1 MKKASWKTIRQIIA
15 DNKDQSSLFLT
26 LINEDGLIACAN
38 ATMIKNLEINDPRQE
53 LVNFFDL
60 IHPFHLEEFKNTLRK
75 TSEGS
80 PANGVELY
88 IKNGLYHPMKWQVSH
103 LEGLPGL
110 VNAYLCAGYKI
121 ADDER
126 MVRFNKLLKNNCHQI
141 IEGQSGIIF
150 HDIDGELI
158 AANQKAASI
167 FGTTLERLYQ
177 LKNID
182 QLWKNQWTITDEH
195 GKPVSYEETPFIKAI
210 KTRQL
215 QTQTLVIR
223 LRSGEDRWI
232 LFNSQPLIEEEIDGY
247 FPVVSNIIDITSERQ
262 LSSRLKL
269 REAMISSFLQETPD
283 LAWVIDEE
291 ANLHFA
297 SNAFYHHFGLN
308 EKDCINA
315 RVTDLVPPAVTR
327 AVYDHHIKVFK
338 TGKPL
343 QATEKVKWADG
354 SHSITHIHIFPINNI
369 SGKKLVGAQAIYVPD
384 KSKLEKELKDA
395 HERLLNFSRATSDAI
410 WEWDMQSG
418 QIFRNEALMEMIGY
432 QLDNSKGLSWWLRRI
447 HPEDRNRL
455 ADKVKEATDN
465 LQQSWQDEY
474 RFKCADGSYKH
485 VQDKGFVVYENNL
498 PVKMIGSLQD
508 ISSLKKLENE
518 LADVRLQRQQEIS
531 ETVIKVQEKERT
543 RIGHELHD
551 NVNQLLSAAK
561 LFFDEITPA
570 NAEQR
575 QLKDKSTEYLLM
587 AIEEIR
593 KLSRELVTPH
603 LKEENLAANIGSI
616 IRDIQLTGKLK
627 ISFKHDIQDELLSSG
642 KKITLFRIVQEQL
655 KNIIKHSRANAA
667 EIYLQTSEC
676 QVTLIIKDNGKGFNP
691 RQTRQGIGLS
701 NIHERTQFYNGNAD
715 IKASPG
721 NGCILTVTIP
731 FK

>member
-1 MKKASWKTIRQIIA
+1 MKKHRWKTIRQILA
-15 DNKDQSSLFLT
+15 GYNDQSNLFLT
-26 LINEDGLIACAN
+26 LINKDGLISSAN
-38 ATMIKNLEINDPRQE
+38 TTIIKNLEISDPRQE
-53 LVNFFDL
+53 PVNFFDL
-60 IHPFHLEEFKNTLRK
+60 IHPFQLEDFKNTLRK
-75 TSEGS
+75 TNEISQ
-80 PANGVELY
+80 ANDIELY
-88 IKNGLYHPMKWQVSH
+88 IKNGLYHPMKWQVCH
-103 LEGLPGL
+103 LSDLPGDSGS
-110 VNAYLCAGYKI
+110 YLCVGYKI

-126 MVRFNKLLKNNCHQI
+126 MVRYNRLLKNNCHLI
-141 IEGQSGIIF
+141 IEGLNGVIF
-150 HDIDGELI
+150 HDISGELI

-182 QLWKNQWTITDEH
+182 QLWKNHWVITDEN
-195 GKPVSYEETPFIKAI
+195 GKPVPYEETPFIKAI
-210 KTRQL
+210 KTRQQ
-215 QTQTLVIR
+215 QTQTLIVR

-262 LSSRLKL
+262 LSSRLKM
-269 REAMISSFLQETPD
+269 REALISSFLQQTPD

-291 ANLHFA
+291 ATLHFA
-297 SNAFYHHFGLN
+297 SNAFYRHFGLN

-315 RVTDLVPPAVTR
+315 KVTDLVPPAVTR

-343 QATEKVKWADG
+343 QATEKVKWANG

-384 KSKLEKELKDA
+384 KSKLEKELKDT
-395 HERLLNFSRATSDAI
+395 HERLSNFSRATSDAI

-455 ADKVKEATDN
+455 ADKVKEATEN
-465 LQQSWQDEY
+465 MQQSWQDEY

-485 VQDKGFVVYENNL
+485 VQDKGFVVYENKL
-498 PVKMIGSLQD
+498 PVKMIGSLHD

-551 NVNQLLSAAK
+551 NVNQLLSASK
-561 LFFDEITPA
+561 LFFDEIIPA
-570 NAEQR
+570 NPEQKK
-575 QLKDKSTEYLLM
+575 LKEKSTEYLLM

-593 KLSRELVTPH
+593 KLSRELVTPQ
-603 LKEENLAANIGSI
+603 LKGENLAVTIAALL
-616 IRDIQLTGKLK
+616 RDLQLAGKLK
-627 ISFKHDIQDELLSSG
+627 ISFKHDIRDEQLSAG

-655 KNIIKHSRANAA
+655 KNIIKHSRASSA
-667 EIYLQTSEC
+667 EILLKSEEDH
-676 QVTLIIKDNGKGFNP
+676 VSLIIKDNGKGFDP
-691 RQTRQGIGLS
+691 QQTRQGIGLS
-701 NIHERTQFYNGNAD
+701 NIHERTQFYSGTTD
-715 IKASPG
+715 INASPG
-721 NGCILTVTIP
+721 KGCVLTVTIP
-731 FK
+731 LK